1 MDRRRFLNGCALT
14 GLLLASG
21 LPSCSEPK
29 SRLEWDF
36 QKVSKA
42 LQSGV
47 VSPLDLVQEFQQRN
61 SKLNPLL
68 SCTVETHPNLEGEA
82 KRIEITG
89 PLSGW
94 PILIKGNIATGDG
107 MANSGGSL
115 ALADWRPREAS
126 KVVER
131 LRKAGLLIAGKANM
145 SEWANFR
152 STNSSSGWS
161 ARGGQCRNP
170 HALNRSA
177 CGSSSGSAAAVAA
190 GIVGLALGTETMG
203 SIICPSSICGIVG
216 LKPTKD
222 LVPTDGVIPGAHFT
236 DCVGPMARSVEATA
250 HLLNALTDSKIYH
263 QALSKE
269 ALKGKRIG
277 VGRQNFGFDRR
288 VDALMEEQILQLSK
302 LGAKI
307 VDPVEY
313 SGWGVLGADFLTV
326 SSHELKAG
334 LDEYLSS
341 LPPEIKVRSL
351 QDVITFNLEHPEQE
365 AMSYLG
371 QQTFEAAVRTQGLQ
385 SEAYLQALKRLKAH
399 CNLEQVLAEKSLDA
413 ILAPSNGPA
422 WTIDFVNGDHFEGGS
437 AASPAIAGVP
447 HITVPCGA
455 VHKLPIGLSLFG
467 PKHSEPVLLAMAYAF
482 EQATQARLDPG
493 FTKFI

>member
-94 PILIKGNIATGDG
+94 PILIKDNIATGDG

-126 KVVER
+126 TVVER

-177 CGSSSGSAAAVAA
+177 CGSS
-190 GIVGLALGTETMG
+190 
-203 SIICPSSICGIVG
+203 
-216 LKPTKD
+216 
-222 LVPTDGVIPGAHFT
+222 
-236 DCVGPMARSVEATA
+236 
-250 HLLNALTDSKIYH
+250 
-263 QALSKE
+263 
-269 ALKGKRIG
+269 
-277 VGRQNFGFDRR
+277 
-288 VDALMEEQILQLSK
+288 
-302 LGAKI
+302 
-307 VDPVEY
+307 
-313 SGWGVLGADFLTV
+313 
-326 SSHELKAG
+326 
-334 LDEYLSS
+334 
-341 LPPEIKVRSL
+341 
-351 QDVITFNLEHPEQE
+351 
-365 AMSYLG
+365 
-371 QQTFEAAVRTQGLQ
+371 
-385 SEAYLQALKRLKAH
+385 
-399 CNLEQVLAEKSLDA
+399 
-413 ILAPSNGPA
+413 
-422 WTIDFVNGDHFEGGS
+422 
-437 AASPAIAGVP
+437 
-447 HITVPCGA
+447 
-455 VHKLPIGLSLFG
+455 
-467 PKHSEPVLLAMAYAF
+467 
-482 EQATQARLDPG
+482 
-493 FTKFI
+493 